1 MNGCG
6 AVSLNLPV
14 QFEKVSSKK
23 ISDFIF
29 GQLEEAII
37 LKELK
42 SDEQIPSERDLAV
55 IFGASRLAVREALAQ
70 LEELGLVEKR
80 VGAKGGTF
88 ILPLTLNSHRRN
100 REELIR
106 NWDALMEVF
115 EYRTIVEPQAAHLAA
130 RKITDEELHRL
141 REYIEASTDPACTR
155 ETFRAL
161 DVQIHLSVA
170 KASGNAYLYRSIRQ
184 IRTKINPALDL
195 MPYNETIRSHNNEE
209 HQALYQALSRRDA
222 EASRDI
228 MCRHISQSAEAI
240 SSRMFEEQGDIPSTL
255 DSAPTSRL

>member
-1 MNGCG
+1 M
-6 AVSLNLPV
+6 SLNLPL
-14 QFEKVSSKK
+14 QFEKVTSKK

-42 SDEQIPSERDLAV
+42 SEEQIPSERELAV

-106 NWDALMEVF
+106 NWNALLEVF
-115 EYRTIVEPQAAHLAA
+115 EYRTIVEPQAAYLAA
-130 RKITDEELHRL
+130 RKMTDEALGKL
-141 REYIEASTDPACTR
+141 KEYIEASADPDCPR

-170 KASGNAYLYRSIRQ
+170 KASANAYLYRSIRQ

-195 MPYNETIRSHNNEE
+195 MPYNDAIRSHNNEE

-222 EASRDI
+222 EASRAI
-228 MCRHISQSAEAI
+228 MFRHISQSADAI
-240 SSRMFEEQGDIPSTL
+240 YSRIFEEREDTLPTQNSTL
-255 DSAPTSRL
+255 TSRS